1 MEIRDITEKE
11 YRDIE
16 RMIELWNIMF
26 IVKKN
31 RLVPKEI
38 EFFIYNVYLK
48 YIGVDISSARAVQY
62 LSEKMD
68 GSTGKSVVYTYRDK
82 LKRKEW
88 LIADKYGIVLP
99 DIFNLKQIPSLRQ
112 LLTYIQEQIL

>member
-1 MEIRDITEKE
+1 MEIIDITEKE
-11 YRDIE
+11 YKDIY

-38 EFFIYNVYLK
+38 EFFTYNVYLA
-48 YIGVDISSARAVQY
+48 YIGVDISSARAVQF
-62 LSEKMD
+62 LSEKMA
-68 GSTGKSVVYTYRDK
+68 GTTGKSVVYTYRDK

-88 LIADKYGIVLP
+88 LIADKYGIELP
-99 DIFNLKQIPSLRQ
+99 PLFNLKKIPTLRQ
-112 LLTYIQEQIL
+112 LLVYIQDQIV